1 MSSALNPTKN
11 KSIVLI
17 VEDDRD
23 LREALVD
30 TLEASDCYVVAAEN
44 GEAAMKVLATQHVDL
59 VCSDVNMPGMNGM
72 QLMHKIQ
79 QEIPSMPV
87 ILMTAYGSIEH
98 SVSAM
103 HKGASDY
110 LVKPFRAEVFVSVI
124 AKYLNQGVI
133 SNEDSPVAEE
143 SSSKQLLKL
152 AAKVAATDAT
162 VLITGESGT
171 GKEVLARYIHN
182 NSPRNSS
189 PFIAINCA
197 AIPENMLEAT
207 LFGYEKG
214 AFTGAHVTREGKFE
228 LANGGTIL
236 LDEISEMDLG
246 LQAKLLRVLQERE
259 VERLGGR
266 ENLKLDVRVIA
277 TSNRD
282 LKKCAGE
289 GTFRE
294 DLYYRLSV
302 FPMRWLPLR
311 ERRDDILPIAYK
323 VMGEHCRKMGR
334 KPGRFDKSAE
344 NALRAFDWPGNVR
357 ELDNTIQR
365 ALVIQDQACL
375 TAGDLSLDSENIT
388 GIDSILNMMRST
400 DNDDSTMSRLL
411 TPKEE
416 GGRLDSD
423 LKQREFDVILNTL
436 RNNRGKRKKTAEI
449 LGISARTLRYKIARM
464 REFGIDVEGLLEI

>member
-1 MSSALNPTKN
+1 MSRP
-11 KSIVLI
+11 IILI

-30 TLEASDCYVVAAEN
+30 TLHTTESHVVAAADA
-44 GEAAMKVLATQHVDL
+44 EAALKVLATQHVDL
-59 VCSDVNMPGMNGM
+59 VCSDVNMPGMSGIE
-72 QLMHKIQ
+72 LLEKIQ
-79 QEIPSMPV
+79 REYPFLPV

-103 HKGASDY
+103 RKGACDY
-110 LVKPFRAEVFVSVI
+110 LVKPFRAEVLVSVI
-124 AKYLNQGVI
+124 GKYLNQPVAEND
-133 SNEDSPVAEE
+133 SSPVAEE

-152 AAKVAATDAT
+152 ARKVAITDAT

-171 GKEVLARYIHN
+171 GKEVLARFIHG
-182 NSPRNSS
+182 NSNRQKGS
-189 PFIAINCA
+189 FVAINCA

-214 AFTGAHVTREGKFE
+214 AFTGAHMSREGKFE
-228 LANGGTIL
+228 LANGGTLL

-259 VERLGGR
+259 VEKLGGQGV
-266 ENLKLDVRVIA
+266 LKVDVRVIA

-282 LKKCAGE
+282 LKRCVLD

-311 ERRDDILPIAYK
+311 ERRDDILPIARK
-323 VMGEHCRKMGR
+323 LMFEHCKKMGR
-334 KPGRFDKSAE
+334 SPASFDQSAE
-344 NALRAFDWPGNVR
+344 RALKTFDWPGNVR

-365 ALVIQDQACL
+365 SLVIQDQSSISAL
-375 TAGDLSLDSENIT
+375 DLALDRENSS
-388 GIDSILNMMRST
+388 GIDSMLDLLATPPSDSFFAST
-400 DNDDSTMSRLL
+400 ESVANEDS
-411 TPKEE
+411 
-416 GGRLDSD
+416 GRLDKD
-423 LKQREFDVILNTL
+423 LKKREFDVILNTL
-436 RNNRGKRKKTAEI
+436 KNNRGKRKKTSEI
-449 LGISARTLRYKIARM
+449 LGISARTLRYKLARM
-464 REFGIDVEGLLEI
+464 RDFGIDVEAILEG